1 MSYFS
6 FPPLFKNHFQSLS
19 IKYGGKGEVSV
30 ITHTPPLHTHTY
42 VYIYCIIKTN
52 KTKEQKQR
60 LGILWIEQVFCYVPP
75 TTNSSTFQQD
85 YPVQDVLMH
94 RHMVYHLFHLLPIG
108 NDKSECQDLTC
119 CSISLI
125 GIKRVLTV
133 QSKWV
138 DVQND
143 EWKMT
148 LFLLVWRIEKKILAL
163 LNANKN
169 SMLLLCV
176 HLCLC
181 LCVCL
186 CFRERERE
194 SAVVIGRQS
203 KRKNNCAKCREDV
216 QNSQIRLC
224 LASRFR
230 RGNSLSSVYV
240 CALVCELVCVCVSC

>member
-6 FPPLFKNHFQSLS
+6 FFPLFKNHFQSLS

-42 VYIYCIIKTN
+42 VYVYCIIKTN

-60 LGILWIEQVFCYVPP
+60 LGILWIEQIFCYVPP

-85 YPVQDVLMH
+85 YPVQDVLIH
-94 RHMVYHLFHLLPIG
+94 RYMVYHLFHLLPIG

-148 LFLLVWRIEKKILAL
+148 LFLLVWRIEKE
-163 LNANKN
+163 N
-169 SMLLLCV
+169 SGP
-176 HLCLC
+176 
-181 LCVCL
+181 
-186 CFRERERE
+186 F
-194 SAVVIGRQS
+194 
-203 KRKNNCAKCREDV
+203 KCKQE
-216 QNSQIRLC
+216 QY
-224 LASRFR
+224 ASFA
-230 RGNSLSSVYV
+230 
-240 CALVCELVCVCVSC
+240 CALVFVIYVCVCVSEKERESPLL

>member
-6 FPPLFKNHFQSLS
+6 FFPLFKNHFQSLS
-19 IKYGGKGEVSV
+19 IIYGGKGEVSV

-42 VYIYCIIKTN
+42 VYVYCIIKTN

-60 LGILWIEQVFCYVPP
+60 LGILWIEQIFCYVPP

-85 YPVQDVLMH
+85 YPVQDVLIH
-94 RHMVYHLFHLLPIG
+94 RYMVYHLFHLLPIG

-148 LFLLVWRIEKKILAL
+148 LFLLVWRIEKE
-163 LNANKN
+163 N
-169 SMLLLCV
+169 SGPV
-176 HLCLC
+176 
-181 LCVCL
+181 
-186 CFRERERE
+186 
-194 SAVVIGRQS
+194 
-203 KRKNNCAKCREDV
+203 KCKQE
-216 QNSQIRLC
+216 QY
-224 LASRFR
+224 ASFA
-230 RGNSLSSVYV
+230 
-240 CALVCELVCVCVSC
+240 CALVFVFMCVFVFQRKRERVRCCNWETEQEEK